1 MRVQQSLRVTLRV
14 TSHKKYAADIS
25 AGDLL
30 PSDPARSPAVQLTQG
45 YYRFDILLTNRS
57 AFAFSL
63 PTTPPDLSI
72 IDSDGTRSALTPL
85 ALSDNS
91 LQPDPL
97 NGPLEPGQTAA
108 VWSDFGNQ
116 LACVSE
122 PQPASTTFEL
132 HVSDQATLTFTADI
146 VTRCG
151 SRSATSANPAPL
163 PRRSSPT
170 ICADRFSS
178 AGAHSPA
185 RRAPTILTSRW
196 ARTRRSV
203 AITDS

>member
-122 PQPASTTFEL
+122 PQPTSTTFEL

-151 SRSATSANPAPL
+151 SDQP
-163 PRRSSPT
+163 PRPT
-170 ICADRFSS
+170 QPRFLDDRPRPF
-178 AGAHSPA
+178 A
-185 RRAPTILTSRW
+185 LTGSRPPGH
-196 ARTRRSV
+196 TRRRGGHPRS
-203 AITDS
+203 